1 MFGRRGSEVARSE
14 NCSLK
19 IMVSKLQQGV
29 YSNYNYYNSHSKNNS
44 TDYIH
49 SYKKPDFDDDER
61 EAARKRESSVCEKK
75 SDKYR

>member
-49 SYKKPDFDDDER
+49 SYKKPGITTTPR
-61 EAARKRESSVCEKK
+61 LRMSSTTSVEIVSVELKK
-75 SDKYR
+75 